1 MLAMRSLLP
10 VTVCL
15 LILTAGARAEDPDFN
30 RDVRPILSHH
40 CFKCHGPDDK
50 GRKAKLRLDLRDAA
64 IATRKHGRH
73 AIVPGK
79 PDKSELLRRVVSDDE
94 TEVMPPP
101 VTKNPLTA
109 TEKDI
114 LKRWIAAGAVYAPHW
129 AFVAPRQAPLP
140 PVKQKEWPRN
150 PIDYFTLARM
160 EAAGLHPSP
169 EADRYV
175 LVRRLYLDLIGL
187 PPTPAEADAFVH
199 DTRPDAY
206 EKLVDHLLDSPH
218 YGERWARRWLDLA
231 RYADTNGYEKDRPR
245 SIWPYR
251 DWVIN
256 ALNRDMPFDEFT
268 VEQLAG
274 DMLRNAT
281 TEQKVATGFHR
292 NTMLN
297 EEGGIDPLE
306 YRYYAMI
313 DRVNTTATVW
323 LGLTLGCAECHTHKF
338 DPIPH
343 REYYQV
349 MAFLNNADEPQM
361 PVPTRELTGRRAKAE
376 AEIAAREADLPKH
389 FPADAAHPGEKGK
402 QSLERKFNDW
412 LRQERGRAVRW
423 TVLRPTEAKSNLPFL
438 QVLGDNSVLASGD
451 QSKRDVYDVQFR
463 TELRGIRALRLEV
476 LPDDSLPG
484 RGPGRVFY
492 EGEPGDFFLVDLTL
506 GADGRPVQL
515 AKATQTFA
523 EGKNTAAAAIDADPH
538 TGWAVR
544 GGQGKAQAAVF
555 TLAAPLDKAG
565 ALALR
570 MVFERYYSSDL
581 GRFRVSVTT
590 DTHPAEA
597 RLPADVEELLTVPAG
612 RLTAG
617 DRERLLR
624 YYLSI
629 APELAGERAAIQKLR
644 DALPAYPTTLVMS
657 ERPPQ
662 DPRPTFVHRR
672 GEFLQTEERVE
683 PDVLS
688 ALPPLPK
695 DAPRNRL
702 TFARW
707 LVSPSNPLVGRVTM
721 NRQWAAFFGR
731 GIVRTLEDFGYQGDP
746 PTHPELLDYLAVE
759 FVKQGWSLK
768 KMHRLI
774 VTSATYR
781 QSSRVTPELLEKDP
795 QNLLLARGPRFR
807 LEAELVRDAAL
818 SESGLLSEKL
828 GGPSVFPPQP
838 PNVTSEGTYGAL
850 GWKASEGPDRYRRGL
865 YTFSKRTAPFA
876 MNITFDGPSGEA
888 CLARRE
894 VSNTPLQALTLM
906 NDMVF
911 VEAAEALGGLT
922 AAQPGTDA
930 ARAGSLFRRVLT
942 RPPSDDE
949 LARILA
955 FYQTQKR
962 RLLGKE
968 LNAAALAG
976 KGPGDLTERAAW
988 TAVARALLNLD
999 ETVTKE

>member
-1 MLAMRSLLP
+1 MRSLLP

-15 LILTAGARAEDPDFN
+15 LTLAAGARAEDPDFN

-50 GRKAKLRLDLRDAA
+50 GRKAKLRLDLSDAA
-64 IATRKHGRH
+64 TAPRKHGRH

-79 PDKSELLRRVVSDDE
+79 PGASELIRRVVSDDE
-94 TEVMPPP
+94 TEVMPPL

-109 TEKDI
+109 AEKDI

-129 AFVAPRQAPLP
+129 ALVPPRQAPLP
-140 PVKQKEWPRN
+140 GVKQKDWPRN
-150 PIDYFTLARM
+150 SIDYFTLARM

-187 PPTPAEADAFVH
+187 PPTPAEADDFVR
-199 DTRPDAY
+199 DARPDAY

-256 ALNRDMPFDEFT
+256 ALNRDMPFSEFT
-268 VEQLAG
+268 IEQLAG
-274 DMLRNAT
+274 DMLPNAT

-306 YRYYAMI
+306 YRYYATI

-343 REYYQV
+343 REYYQF

-361 PVPTRELTGRRAKAE
+361 PVPTPELAARRAKAE
-376 AEIAAREADLPKH
+376 AEIAAREADLPNR
-389 FPADAAHPGEKGK
+389 FPADPAHPGEKGR

-423 TVLRPTEAKSNLPFL
+423 TALRPAEAKSNLPFL

-451 QSKRDVYDVQFR
+451 QSKRDVYDVLFR
-463 TELRGIRALRLEV
+463 TDLRGIRALRLEV

-492 EGEPGDFFLVDLTL
+492 EGEPGDFFLADLTL
-506 GADGRPVQL
+506 SADGHPIKM
-515 AKATQTFA
+515 AKASQTFA
-523 EGKNTAAAAIDADPH
+523 EGKNTAAAAIDSDPH
-538 TGWAVR
+538 TGWAIR

-555 TLAAPLDKAG
+555 TLTSPLDKAG
-565 ALALR
+565 ALGLR

-581 GRFRVSVTT
+581 GRFRVSVTD
-590 DTHPAEA
+590 DTRPAEA
-597 RLPADVEELLTVPAG
+597 RLPAGVEELLTLPPD
-612 RLTAG
+612 RLTAAG
-617 DRERLLR
+617 RERLLR

-662 DPRPTFVHRR
+662 DPRPTYVHRR

-695 DAPRNRL
+695 GAPRNRL
-702 TFARW
+702 TLARW

-746 PTHPELLDYLAVE
+746 PTHPELLDWLAVE

-774 VTSATYR
+774 LTSATYR

-818 SESGLLSEKL
+818 RECGLLSEKL

-850 GWKASEGPDRYRRGL
+850 GWKVSEGLDRYRRGL

-894 VSNTPLQALTLM
+894 VSNTPLQALTLL
-906 NDMVF
+906 NDTVF
-911 VEAAEALGGLT
+911 IEAAEALGGLA
-922 AAQPGTDA
+922 AAQPGTDE
-930 ARAGSLFRRVLT
+930 ARAGALFRRVLT
-942 RPPSDDE
+942 RPPSGDE
-949 LARILA
+949 LARIVA